1 MTDEK
6 RELKSQT
13 PHAPPPSKLLP
24 VLMGGVVIGFIGATP
39 FLDFLN
45 CFCCAGVIFGG
56 FLAVVLYKDKL
67 TRDMPSLKSSDG
79 VILGVLA
86 GLAGSVF
93 EVFLQWV
100 YYIAFDA
107 MSIEYLMNLFKE
119 FDPEMT
125 ADFSEIITMINAFY
139 FSPFYYVILVNIN
152 IVFGLIGGLIGSAVY
167 KPKLDKIIEL

>member
-6 RELKSQT
+6 KDMKPA
-13 PHAPPPSKLLP
+13 PHPSKLVP

-45 CFCCAGVIFGG
+45 CFCCAGVMLGG

-67 TRDMPSLKSSDG
+67 TPEMPPLKSSDG

-100 YYIAFDA
+100 YYVMFDDIAF
-107 MSIEYLMNLFKE
+107 EPLMNLLKE
-119 FDPEMT
+119 FDPDMT
-125 ADFSEIITMINAFY
+125 SELNEIIALINAFY

-152 IVFGLIGGLIGSAVY
+152 IIFGLIGGLIGSAVY
-167 KPKLDKIIEL
+167 KPKRDKIIQR

>member
-6 RELKSQT
+6 KEMKS
-13 PHAPPPSKLLP
+13 APPPSKLVP

-67 TRDMPSLKSSDG
+67 TPDMPPLTSSDG
-79 VILGVLA
+79 VILGILA

-100 YYIAFDA
+100 YYFAFDT

-125 ADFSEIITMINAFY
+125 ADFNEFISMINALY

-152 IVFGLIGGLIGSAVY
+152 IIFGLIGGLIGSAVY
-167 KPKLDKIIEL
+167 RPKRDQIIQL